1 MERLIRSV
9 DGVFPLESL
18 LSEKSLT
25 EDLLL
30 ELDKKFYR
38 HNSIPSLDALL
49 EILNRKENQ
58 KRK

>member
-1 MERLIRSV
+1 MERLVRSV

-18 LSEKSLT
+18 LSEESLT

-49 EILNRKENQ
+49 EILNRKEKQ